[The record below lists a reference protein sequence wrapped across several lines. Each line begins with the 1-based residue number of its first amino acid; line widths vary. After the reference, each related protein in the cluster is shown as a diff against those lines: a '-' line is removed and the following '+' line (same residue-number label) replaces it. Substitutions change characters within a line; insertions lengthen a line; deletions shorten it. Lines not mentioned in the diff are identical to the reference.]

1 MSYRNTRKAFALRR
15 AVAGL
20 LLAACALLPV
30 PAGPASAATCSAE
43 ENVVCTDVG
52 AVRGVREGQ
61 TVGFKGIPYAK
72 PLGGGLALAPA
83 RAAGGLGRRAGR
95 VANRADVPADRRR
108 EGRRGGGLPHPQHL
122 GARETQQSARAP

>member
-15 AVAGL
+15 AVAGR

-30 PAGPASAATCSAE
+30 PPGPASAATCSAE

-72 PLGGGLALAPA
+72 PPVAALRWRPPEPPAAWDGVRDGSRTGPMCPQIVGGKVVGDEDCLTLNS
-83 RAAGGLGRRAGR
+83 GRPR
-95 VANRADVPADRRR
+95 D
-108 EGRRGGGLPHPQHL
+108 
-122 GARETQQSARAP
+122 QQSARAP